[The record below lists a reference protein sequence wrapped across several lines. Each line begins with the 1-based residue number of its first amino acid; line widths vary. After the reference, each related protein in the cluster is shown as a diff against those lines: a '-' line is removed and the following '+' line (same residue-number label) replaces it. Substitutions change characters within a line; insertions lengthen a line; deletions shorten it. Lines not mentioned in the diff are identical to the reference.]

1 MRKRRSLLLC
11 LSVVRPIA
19 GVCED
24 WCVEPCTMLNGDVT
38 VECRDCT
45 SANSQ
50 CYEGAEGWGTW
61 KERSEAHKQG
71 VAISPDGGQVAE
83 PEDPDAPIERTD
95 NSVVYAATYY
105 EICNRKRDAEG
116 RIKGEAAHIVDFEE
130 PLPLPQESPRHCK
143 VHSCVLVDGDEPC
156 AEGRAE
162 CLAPRGHLQKI
173 GDQVAPGSLQPVA
186 EYDVSTGALNAS
198 SFWTDVLSKYRP
210 HVMRGGAA
218 SATDLSSWT
227 NEALLKVCKLENGA
241 PWRVLVEKQNRITQ
255 NDRHPLMPG
264 DWDFCKFLTE
274 YQKPE
279 YDNMLYLVT
288 GIADKGL
295 RLPSLIGLPSVL
307 ACDDLYHA
315 LHDARLWMSR
325 GNTTSS
331 LHFDTHDNLLM
342 QIDGE
347 KEVRARSVHTRGVR
361 KLCPWCPS
369 LSCLR
374 LV

>member
-1 MRKRRSLLLC
+1 
-11 LSVVRPIA
+11 
-19 GVCED
+19 
-24 WCVEPCTMLNGDVT
+24 
-38 VECRDCT
+38 
-45 SANSQ
+45 
-50 CYEGAEGWGTW
+50 
-61 KERSEAHKQG
+61 
-71 VAISPDGGQVAE
+71 
-83 PEDPDAPIERTD
+83 
-95 NSVVYAATYY
+95 
-105 EICNRKRDAEG
+105 
-116 RIKGEAAHIVDFEE
+116 
-130 PLPLPQESPRHCK
+130 
-143 VHSCVLVDGDEPC
+143 
-156 AEGRAE
+156 
-162 CLAPRGHLQKI
+162 
-173 GDQVAPGSLQPVA
+173 
-186 EYDVSTGALNAS
+186 VSTGALNAS

-347 KEVRARSVHTRGVR
+347 KEVLMWHPNASAQLYMDHHDKFGLSPVNCDRVDLQRFPEVANAPTYYARTRAGDMIYIPDGWWHVIRSHGGERGRNVAIALELAPYAGEHGKWPTKLRSRHSSPGVYWAEQARISAYMHEALAAAAIIPSRRTRMPFVCDAPLEHPP
-361 KLCPWCPS
+361 KS
-369 LSCLR
+369 LADCEWLGKHPQY
-374 LV
+374 